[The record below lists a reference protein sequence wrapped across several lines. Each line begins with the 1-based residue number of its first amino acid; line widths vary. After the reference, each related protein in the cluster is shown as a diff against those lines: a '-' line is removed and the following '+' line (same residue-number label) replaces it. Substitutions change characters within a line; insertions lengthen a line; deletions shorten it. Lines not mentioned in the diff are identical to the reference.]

1 MQRQQQ
7 PSPTSPPHPQEH
19 LLLQAYLLVLVP
31 LVHPV
36 LYLFLV
42 LAFPTDW
49 PLCQVGL

>member
-7 PSPTSPPHPQEH
+7 PSPTSPPHPQEQ
-19 LLLQAYLLVLVP
+19 LLLQGYLLVLVLP
-31 LVHPV
+31 LHPV

-42 LAFPTDW
+42 LAFPMDW